1 MGEDPLAEGIKRPQ
15 NGAKLVKV
23 TNQMVLKLSEEY
35 QQEMS
40 K

>member
-1 MGEDPLAEGIKRPQ
+1 MGEDPQAEGINIPQ